1 MQYRRLGRTG
11 LEVSLVGLGTG
22 GPSRLGQG
30 SGVPEAEA
38 VRLVHR
44 ALDLGI
50 NLIDTSA
57 GYGESE
63 VILGRALRQVERRRY
78 VIATKFRPDPEKEGE
93 APPAAALKESL
104 HRSLRRLGVDCID
117 LFQFHG
123 IQPELY
129 DHVVDRYLGE
139 AQRWQ
144 RQGKVRFLGITERYS
159 SDGAHRMLGQA
170 LADDHFDSIMV
181 GYNLLAPGAEREI
194 LPAAQKRDVGVM
206 VMFAVRRAL
215 SDPRRLEKV
224 IAGLKERGLLAQGA
238 VPDQRPLDWL
248 LRPGVESVT
257 AAAYKF
263 AAAHPAVSSVLT
275 GTANRSH
282 LEANT
287 EAMLGTPLA
296 PEDRDRILD
305 LFGHVEEC
313 VVH

>member
-22 GPSRLGQG
+22 GPSRLGQD
-30 SGVPEAEA
+30 SGVPEAGA
-38 VRLVHR
+38 IRLVRR

-57 GYGESE
+57 GYGDSE
-63 VILGRALRQVERRRY
+63 LILGRALREVERRRY
-78 VIATKFRPDPEKEGE
+78 IIATKFRPREEKGE
-93 APPAAALKESL
+93 EAQPAALEESL

-129 DHVVDRYLGE
+129 EQVVDRYLGV
-139 AQRWQ
+139 AQRCQ

-159 SDGAHRMLGQA
+159 SDGGHRMLRQA

-181 GYNLLAPGAEREI
+181 GYNLLAPGAEHEI
-194 LPAAQKRDVGVM
+194 LPAARKRDVGVL

-215 SDPRRLEKV
+215 SDPERLQKA
-224 IAGLKERGLLAQGA
+224 IAGLKQRGLLDAGA
-238 VPDQRPLDWL
+238 VPDQGPLDWL

-275 GTANRSH
+275 GTADRSH
-282 LEANT
+282 LEANI
-287 EAMLGTPLA
+287 EAILGAALA
-296 PEDRDRILD
+296 REDRERIVA

>member
-38 VRLVHR
+38 IRVVHR

-63 VILGRALRQVERRRY
+63 VILGRALRQVDRRSY
-78 VIATKFRPDPEKEGE
+78 IIATKFRLRDE
-93 APPAAALKESL
+93 AEEDRQPAAALEESL
-104 HRSLRRLGVDCID
+104 HSSLRRLGVDCID

-181 GYNLLAPGAEREI
+181 GYNLLAPGAEYEI
-194 LPAAQKRDVGVM
+194 LPVAQKRDVGVL

-215 SDPRRLEKV
+215 SDTGRLEKAV
-224 IAGLKERGLLAQGA
+224 AGLKERGLLAPGA

-248 LRPGVESVT
+248 LGTGVESVT

-275 GTANRSH
+275 GTANKSH

-287 EAMLGTPLA
+287 EAILGTTLKQ
-296 PEDRDRILD
+296 EDRERILG
-305 LFGHVEEC
+305 LFGHIEEC

>member
-22 GPSRLGQG
+22 GPSRLGQS

-38 VRLVHR
+38 VRLVRR

-57 GYGESE
+57 GYGDSE
-63 VILGRALRQVERRRY
+63 LILGRALREVERQRY
-78 VIATKFRPDPEKEGE
+78 IIATKFRPKEEKEGE
-93 APPAAALKESL
+93 VQPAAALEESL

-129 DHVVDRYLGE
+129 EHVVDRYLGE

-159 SDGAHRMLGQA
+159 SDGAHRMLRQA

-181 GYNLLAPGAEREI
+181 GYNLLAPGAEYEI
-194 LPAAQKRDVGVM
+194 LPAALKRDVGVL

-215 SDPRRLEKV
+215 SDPGRLQKA
-224 IAGLKERGLLAQGA
+224 IAGLKERGLLDPGA

-275 GTANRSH
+275 GTANRVH
-282 LEANT
+282 LEANR
-287 EAMLGTPLA
+287 EAILGPPLEQ
-296 PEDRDRILD
+296 EDRERILR
-305 LFGHVEEC
+305 LFGQIEEC

>member
-38 VRLVHR
+38 VRVVHR

-57 GYGESE
+57 GYGDSE
-63 VILGRALRQVERRRY
+63 VILGRALREIDRRRY
-78 VIATKFRPDPEKEGE
+78 IIATKFRPAEEAGGEGQ
-93 APPAAALKESL
+93 PAAALEESL

-123 IQPELY
+123 IMPGQY
-129 DHVVDRYLGE
+129 DLVVDRCLGE

-159 SDGAHRMLGQA
+159 GDGAHRMLERA

-181 GYNLLAPGAEREI
+181 GYNLLAPGAEYEI
-194 LPAAQKRDVGVM
+194 LPAARKRDVGVL

-215 SDPRRLEKV
+215 SDPVRLEKAV
-224 IAGLKERGLLAQGA
+224 AGLKERGLLDPGA
-238 VPDQRPLDWL
+238 VPDRRPLDWL
-248 LRPGVESVT
+248 LRPGVESVI

-263 AAAHPAVSSVLT
+263 TAAHPAVSSVLT

-287 EAMLGTPLA
+287 EAILGTPLEA
-296 PEDRDRILD
+296 EARERVLA
-305 LFGHVEEC
+305 LFGHIEEC